1 MNNSKSTVLIIQSS
15 PQQRIIWEQVLQSQE
30 ILVIS
35 ESTESDPIQVL
46 IQIEQSQKPLP
57 EVLLIERQLL
67 KVHPESF
74 CQSCRQ
80 RYPNLKIIFLH
91 QLTNEIIPTERQQI
105 IDYGA
110 FDILPAFQIEA
121 LAMGIIVGVKRVLA
135 ALSDHPS
142 LQKDQLVNCVIEIKR
157 EVENNNLENAILNTT
172 SSANLALDEI
182 KVDSQS
188 PTLTDTNI
196 NSPQPQSP
204 PEKELPTKRF
214 LKRSYRGATY

>member
-15 PQQRIIWEQVLQSQE
+15 PQQRMIWEQVLQSQE

-35 ESTESDPIQVL
+35 ESLESDPIQAL
-46 IQIEQSQKPLP
+46 IQIEQSGNPLP
-57 EVLLIERQLL
+57 EVLLIEQQLL
-67 KVHPESF
+67 KWHSENF
-74 CQSCRQ
+74 CKSCRQ

-91 QLTNEIIPTERQQI
+91 QLTKEILPTERQQI

-121 LAMGIIVGVKRVLA
+121 LAMGIIVGVKQVLA
-135 ALSDHPS
+135 ALPSHPP
-142 LQKDQLVNCVIEIKR
+142 LQKDQLVSRVIEIKR
-157 EVENNNLENAILNTT
+157 EVENQNLENAILNT
-172 SSANLALDEI
+172 NVPVKLALYEA
-182 KVDSQS
+182 KTDSQS

-196 NSPQPQSP
+196 NYPQPESP
-204 PEKELPTKRF
+204 PEKELIRKKL